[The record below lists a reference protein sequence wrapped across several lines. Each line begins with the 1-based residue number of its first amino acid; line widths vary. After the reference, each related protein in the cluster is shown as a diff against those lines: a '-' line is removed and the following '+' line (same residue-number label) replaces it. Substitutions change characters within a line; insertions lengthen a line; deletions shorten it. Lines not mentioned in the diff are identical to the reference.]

1 MAGAGYPVSLRQLQ
15 YAVAVAD
22 TRSFRR
28 AAEECHVSQPSLS
41 AQIAQL
47 EAGLGVRLFERDRR
61 RVVATDA
68 GQEILERARR
78 LLVDAGDLVEA
89 ARRRSDPLTGTVRI
103 GVIPTVAP
111 YLVPD
116 AAKSLRA
123 SFPKLTVAWLEDKT
137 ATLAAALGAGTL
149 DAAILALPVPLAGG
163 DVEHE
168 EIADDEFLLATAP
181 GHPLGVDTT
190 PAKAEELRGARILL
204 LDDGHCLRQQALAV
218 CSMVNAQEVGFRA
231 TSLPTLVQMVAG
243 GAGVTLLPRLA
254 IPLESSRAE
263 LCVREFEPLAPR
275 RTLVLAWRRRTF
287 LSDALRRIAVAIRGA
302 YPRDV
307 TQNVA
312 AGRRPTPPGKR
323 SAQRGERRSAKR

>member
-1 MAGAGYPVSLRQLQ
+1 MVSGHPVSLRQLQ

-22 TRSFRR
+22 ARSFRR

-61 RVVATDA
+61 HVVATDA
-68 GQEILERARR
+68 GREILERARR

-111 YLVPD
+111 YLLPD
-116 AAKSLRA
+116 AARTLRA

-137 ATLAAALGAGTL
+137 AALAAALASGTL
-149 DAAILALPVPLAGG
+149 DAAILALPVPLAAG
-163 DVEHE
+163 DVGHE
-168 EIADDEFLLATAP
+168 ELAADEFFLATPP
-181 GHPLGVDTT
+181 GHPLGVSAT
-190 PAKAEELRGARILL
+190 PAKPEELRGARILL

-218 CSMVNAQEVGFRA
+218 CSMVNAQELGFRA

-254 IPLESSRAE
+254 IPLESSRAD
-263 LCVREFEPLAPR
+263 LCVRPFEQVAPR
-275 RTLVLAWRRRTF
+275 RTLVLAWRRRSF
-287 LSDALRRIAVAIRGA
+287 LSDALHQIAAAIRGA
-302 YPRDV
+302 YPAGA
-307 TQNVA
+307 TNNVA
-312 AGRRPTPPGKR
+312 V
-323 SAQRGERRSAKR
+323 RRSVSRSRRDTRSGPRSRWR